1 MLYDC
6 LKLYIFKC
14 KKKTIIKSA
23 LFKCKQQMRAWQKIT
38 FQKHLFMFYLFINHA
53 KCMPQCISVLEKGFV
68 LLCFFVFR
76 FHFHLSR
83 YFVNIFKLTELCI
96 SYVNS
101 LTLCSLLHYLVPIFS
116 QLQTIYSITLTI
128 VLDIC
133 TLHSFEISLQQY
145 IRSFMWFWNVL

>member
-1 MLYDC
+1 
-6 LKLYIFKC
+6 
-14 KKKTIIKSA
+14 
-23 LFKCKQQMRAWQKIT
+23 
-38 FQKHLFMFYLFINHA
+38 MFYLFIYHA

-96 SYVNS
+96 SYLNS

-128 VLDIC
+128 VIDIC

-145 IRSFMWFWNVL
+145 IRSFMWFWNVLWFSTSAPLECSCVNCEVTVHEWNVSRLKILCRCLSTPRLYL

>member
-1 MLYDC
+1 MQTTNASMA
-6 LKLYIFKC
+6 KNHF
-14 KKKTIIKSA
+14 SE
-23 LFKCKQQMRAWQKIT
+23 T
-38 FQKHLFMFYLFINHA
+38 FVHVYLFINHA